1 MLIEIIYLLC
11 LHGASVFFR
20 IGIFLT
26 MVCDFIHVYCYNFA
40 IVVTVIYIMHAA
52 NAINQRF
59 LSAAYA

>member
-40 IVVTVIYIMHAA
+40 IVVMVIYIMHAA
-52 NAINQRF
+52 NAIN
-59 LSAAYA
+59 